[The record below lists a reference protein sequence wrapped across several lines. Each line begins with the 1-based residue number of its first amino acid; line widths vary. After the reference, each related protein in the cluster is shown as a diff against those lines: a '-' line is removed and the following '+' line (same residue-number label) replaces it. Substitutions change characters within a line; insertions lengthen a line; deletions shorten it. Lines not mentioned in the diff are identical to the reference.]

1 MEVSVRVLT
10 VFVCQYSSTSPLVG
24 AISRSYARAIAKARP
39 QVVRST
45 SIHLSAKPASST
57 GLLTCILL
65 FLFLAGFI
73 CIEGS
78 RRDCD
83 NWWRQIRVLTW
94 QRISLIDTETL
105 QEEGKVP
112 AFDSFDEH
120 SDRSAVFSLLHN
132 KSCDGIL
139 KNFLGICAKPEQGK

>member
-1 MEVSVRVLT
+1 MEVSVRVLA

-45 SIHLSAKPASST
+45 SIYLSAKPASFT
-57 GLLTCILL
+57 GLLTYILL
-65 FLFLAGFI
+65 FLFLTGFI
-73 CIEGS
+73 CIEGG

-94 QRISLIDTETL
+94 QRISLIDTEIL
-105 QEEGKVP
+105 QEGKVP

-120 SDRSAVFSLLHN
+120 SDRSTVFSLLHN
-132 KSCDGIL
+132 KSCDEIL
-139 KNFLGICAKPEQGK
+139 KNFLGICAKKENGK